1 MATISDL
8 KRRADA
14 LGMNVRGMEK
24 HDVEAAVLAAEAALD
39 DAGAREEATFVTGLQ
54 PHASQQHADDKTEY
68 AETDREDDVDAPET
82 SMIHDAKRQ
91 KQMNAMIRVHVE
103 KQVEKQVEKH
113 VAKHLKKRVAAE
125 VDRSKLW
132 WWKWQR

>member
-54 PHASQQHADDKTEY
+54 PHASQQHADDKTEH
-68 AETDREDDVDAPET
+68 AETDREERHAPET

-91 KQMNAMIRVHVE
+91 KQMNAMIRCMWRSKGE
-103 KQVEKQVEKH
+103 ASGEAA
-113 VAKHLKKRVAAE
+113 AKHLKRE
-125 VDRSKLW
+125 WRRRDRPLW